1 MRPSEHDVQDSL
13 HDDAF
18 RYAFRRSLSV
28 QLSSAAALEAVEAV
42 QASGTAPPPKEHA
55 SVLVA
60 ARSALE
66 RYLPP
71 ALPPRVEDSPAL
83 RSALSFLGPE
93 DRELLLL
100 HHWDGLSR
108 EDAVSLSGT
117 DPHRLEQVE
126 ATCARALP
134 AEHTGRLT
142 QLLSVA
148 DPARAITEDHLAA
161 SRRKLP
167 RAASDS
173 RRGDTDAR
181 ALLLG
186 SEERSEHGD
195 SRGGP
200 GGRRVSR
207 GRRGQAIVGTACLLA
222 VVLALVLA
230 LVPRPAPGPAEESA
244 RLFDLAD
251 VVAVV
256 VAGAI
261 EPTLVD
267 GEVRILRQVAVVQ
280 ILKGGP
286 EEDPLAVDVTGR
298 STLER
303 PYSRN
308 FFPPDQLMFLV
319 RNEHG
324 FLGPI
329 EGDGSVLNLVDR
341 RSPAATTI
349 AGDPAPLPD
358 EVRNSLDALPDG
370 ELTLDTTDDDAGSL
384 DPESIVGIR
393 PEEGRDAQNLPKN
406 LLGAFHTAVEGT
418 AACVWFDFRGRSV
431 LLRWPKG
438 FSAYQRESG
447 PAYADGDPGMDD
459 RILTVLNERGYPY
472 VDENRPAPFI
482 SGAPTGETGVCGG
495 RELEIW
501 DIAVEPGSTL
511 LFY

>member
-1 MRPSEHDVQDSL
+1 MHPSERDAQDPL
-13 HDDAF
+13 HDAAY

-28 QLSSAAALEAVEAV
+28 QLSAATAAEAVRAASAPEAR
-42 QASGTAPPPKEHA
+42 T

-71 ALPPRVEDSPAL
+71 DLPPRVEDFPIL
-83 RSALSFLGPE
+83 RSALASLAPE

-100 HHWDGLSR
+100 HYWDGLSR
-108 EDAVSLSGT
+108 QDAASLSGL
-117 DPHRLEQVE
+117 DPRRLEQVE
-126 ATCARALP
+126 VMCARSLP
-134 AEHTGRLT
+134 TDQAGRLA
-142 QLLSVA
+142 QLLSAA

-161 SRRKLP
+161 SRRKLHG
-167 RAASDS
+167 AASDS
-173 RRGDTDAR
+173 RDDATDDR
-181 ALLLG
+181 ALLLR
-186 SEERSEHGD
+186 SEEEGNPALEGSG
-195 SRGGP
+195 GGP
-200 GGRRVSR
+200 AGRSAPA
-207 GRRGQAIVGTACLLA
+207 GRRGQVIVGTACLLA
-222 VVLALVLA
+222 VVVALVVA

-267 GEVRILRQVAVVQ
+267 GEVRILRGVSVVQ
-280 ILKGGP
+280 ILKGDP
-286 EEDPLAVDVTGR
+286 EEDTLAVDVTGR

-303 PYSRN
+303 PYSRD

-349 AGDPAPLPD
+349 AGDPAPLPE
-358 EVRNSLDALPDG
+358 EVRTSIDALPAG
-370 ELTLDTTDDDAGSL
+370 ELTLDTTDEDAGSL
-384 DPESIVGIR
+384 APESIVGIR

-406 LLGAFHTAVEGT
+406 LLGAFQGAAERTS
-418 AACVWFDFRGRSV
+418 ACVWFDFNGRSV
-431 LLRWPKG
+431 LLRWPDG
-438 FSAYQRESG
+438 FSAYQREPG
-447 PAYADGDPGMDD
+447 RAFADGDPGVDD

-482 SGAPTGETGVCGG
+482 SGTPTGERGACGG